1 MARDGARCR
10 GERFSPAPNVSY
22 LSFPETGRLRESG
35 FSHSGVCR
43 ADKGLPVTKCPSVW
57 ASADLALG
65 FRHEV
70 CGSPCAPV
78 DGERRF
84 PGALWSSSAEAPSC

>member
-1 MARDGARCR
+1 MERSV

-22 LSFPETGRLRESG
+22 LSVPETGRLRESG
-35 FSHSGVCR
+35 FSHSGVCLE
-43 ADKGLPVTKCPSVW
+43 DKRLRVTKCPSVW

-65 FRHEV
+65 FWQEV

-84 PGALWSSSAEAPSC
+84 PGALWNSCAEAPSG